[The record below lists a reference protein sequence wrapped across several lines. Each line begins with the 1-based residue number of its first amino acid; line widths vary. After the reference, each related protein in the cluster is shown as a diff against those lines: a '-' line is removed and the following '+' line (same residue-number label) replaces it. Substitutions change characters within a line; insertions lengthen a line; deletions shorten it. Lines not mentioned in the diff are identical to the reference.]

1 MRLLV
6 RCHPRAPVPAL
17 PWKTAVPAR
26 PRIKSASESRRE
38 WIEALFENHLPRG
51 IERRESAIAALAGD
65 GEVWRLLHQA
75 RHSMTE
81 TTATIEHLAARAIAQ
96 SEGLLAA

>member
-26 PRIKSASESRRE
+26 PGSKSGGEARRE
-38 WIEALFENHLPRG
+38 WVEALFANHLPRE

-81 TTATIEHLAARAIAQ
+81 TTTTIERLAARAIAQ
-96 SEGLLAA
+96 FEGLRAA

>member
-26 PRIKSASESRRE
+26 PRSESRRE
-38 WIEALFENHLPRG
+38 WVEALFDHHLPRG
-51 IERRESAIAALAGD
+51 IEQRESAIATLARD

-75 RHSMTE
+75 RHSMSE
-81 TTATIEHLAARAIAQ
+81 TTATIERLAARAVAQ
-96 SEGLLAA
+96 FEDLRAA

>member
-26 PRIKSASESRRE
+26 PRSKSGGESRRE
-38 WIEALFENHLPRG
+38 WVEALFDNHLPRG

-81 TTATIEHLAARAIAQ
+81 TTATIERLAARAIAQ
-96 SEGLLAA
+96 FEGLRAA